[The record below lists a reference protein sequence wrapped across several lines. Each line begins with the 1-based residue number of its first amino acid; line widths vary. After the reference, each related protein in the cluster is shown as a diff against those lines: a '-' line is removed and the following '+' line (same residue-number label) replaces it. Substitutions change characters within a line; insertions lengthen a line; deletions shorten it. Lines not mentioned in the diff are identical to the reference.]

1 MKKVIDGFRTTGG
14 KHCIT
19 NALKQIFDYY
29 GISLTEEL
37 IFGLGEGLDF
47 TYINL
52 ANAPMI
58 SGRSKVMEFEAILS
72 QHLEAK
78 INFKTGKDY
87 NKILQVT
94 KRMIDANQ
102 PVLVY
107 VDMPY
112 LPYLSLN
119 ADSHFGGHAVVIFG
133 YDDEQEMF
141 YVSDRDNSDFPIATP
156 KGSIAEN
163 YHLVSYTQMQKARTS
178 TARPFPA
185 NSKYIAEIRFSNC
198 MDIKAENILSAIAGV
213 CNKMLNPPAKLKGIC
228 GIEKFSKEILKWSS
242 FEIEKL
248 KRAGTTN
255 YFQISKDGGT
265 GGGIFRKMYGDFLI
279 ESSILLN
286 CHTIREIGLQYI
298 SLSARWDK
306 IADSMWQLSVGG
318 DASQLSAVSLEIR
331 ALHDLERN
339 LLLDL
344 KSVCEA
350 RWHCRHLKTREKDTY
365 SKI

>member
-1 MKKVIDGFRTTGG
+1 MKKIIENFQPSGG

-19 NALKQIFDYY
+19 NALKQIFLYY
-29 GISLTEEL
+29 GKSLSEEM

-52 ANAPMI
+52 ANGPLV
-58 SGRSKVMEFEAILS
+58 SGRSKIMEFEDTLS

-78 INFKTGKDY
+78 IKFKTGKDY
-87 NKILQVT
+87 NKILQTT

-102 PVLVY
+102 PVLAY

-119 ADSHFGGHAVVIFG
+119 EDSHFGGHAIVIFG

-141 YVSDRDNSDFPIATP
+141 FVSDRDNTDFPINTP
-156 KGSIAEN
+156 KGRIADN
-163 YHLVSYTQMQKARTS
+163 YHLVSYLQMQKARTS

-185 NSKYIAEIRFSNC
+185 NNKYIAEIELNNC
-198 MDIKAENILSAIAGV
+198 STIKTKNILSAIEGV

-242 FEIEKL
+242 FEIEKI

-255 YFQISKDGGT
+255 YFQISQDGGT
-265 GGGIFRKMYGDFLI
+265 GGGIFRKMYGNFLI
-279 ESSILLN
+279 EASTLLN
-286 CHTIREIGLQYI
+286 SHIIQEIGLQYI
-298 SLSARWDK
+298 SLSVRWDK
-306 IADSMWQLSVGG
+306 IADNMRQLSTNGNN
-318 DASQLSAVSLEIR
+318 ALLSITAFEIR
-331 ALHDLERN
+331 ALHDIELN
-339 LLLDL
+339 LLINL
-344 KSVCEA
+344 K
-350 RWHCRHLKTREKDTY
+350 RECDALGYT
-365 SKI
+365 SI